1 MLRSLTRREGSM
13 RMRSHLRHLALLGLC
28 FAIAGCGLSYRQA
41 AGIFDAEPLLEDG
54 WLEDG
59 DAVSLTI
66 LRDGKP
72 AAGHQLIVRTQPE
85 PFVADISEQGVV
97 EIPLRSAWLNENP
110 WVEVR
115 NSEGAVPLWRLKA
128 QLSFSASL
136 NSSICKT
143 HVRTTFYDLGHLRAR
158 AVGPDVVYAEPN
170 VPAEEIEK
178 AARLL
183 ERERAALRDLFG
195 KQPAAIGVV
204 LLEAD
209 PERYRFNTDPKGR
222 PVFGIRHSERNDVS
236 KTVGTVVH
244 EWTHKILENNF
255 EIKNDPGARY
265 LEDGLCEYI
274 AHRTELAIRGT
285 ETTSTLAARAKHYA
299 GRKDLQPG
307 ETLDLIALER
317 ANTLEKRPIGIAEN
331 LELLQKQMCEEPAK
345 IGLGYEVGLAWW
357 LSQEDADP
365 QYLQKTLAALEED
378 PDLRAVLA
386 RTHPGVPINAIPHEA
401 VLEIFERHGS

>member
-1 MLRSLTRREGSM
+1 M
-13 RMRSHLRHLALLGLC
+13 AP
-28 FAIAGCGLSYRQA
+28 FPCG
-41 AGIFDAEPLLEDG
+41 
-54 WLEDG
+54 
-59 DAVSLTI
+59 
-66 LRDGKP
+66 
-72 AAGHQLIVRTQPE
+72 
-85 PFVADISEQGVV
+85 
-97 EIPLRSAWLNENP
+97 
-110 WVEVR
+110 
-115 NSEGAVPLWRLKA
+115 RLKA
-128 QLSFSASL
+128 QLSFSASM
-136 NSSICKT
+136 SSRICAT
-143 HVRTTFYDLGHLRAR
+143 QARAIFYDLGRQQAR

-183 ERERAALRDLFG
+183 EQERAALRDLFG

-204 LLEAD
+204 LLESD

-244 EWTHKILENNF
+244 EWTHGILENNF
-255 EIKNDPGARY
+255 KIKNDPDARY

-285 ETTSTLAARAKHYA
+285 ETTSTLAARATHYA
-299 GRKDLQPG
+299 DRKDLQPG
-307 ETLDLIALER
+307 EILDLVELEK
-317 ANTLEKRPIGIAEN
+317 ANTLETRPTGIAGN
-331 LELLQKQMCEEPAK
+331 LKLLQKKMCEEPAK
-345 IGLGYEVGLAWW
+345 LGLGYEVGLAWW

-378 PDLRAVLA
+378 PDLRAVLT
-386 RTHPGVPINAIPHEA
+386 RTHPGVPINAIPHET